1 MWIFHKSGS
10 FGLGILCVVKT
21 ERRVDVFV
29 ALAWF
34 PHRLWLAVMWKPKL
48 EIVPSAVCTE
58 LQICQFLS
66 KGQEKKKG
74 EGRLKAAC

>member
-1 MWIFHKSGS
+1 MDFFTRAAALGW
-10 FGLGILCVVKT
+10 GLLCVVKT

-34 PHRLWLAVMWKPKL
+34 PHCLWLAVMWKPKL